1 MSLQYSP
8 HAAKVLADAE
18 RAQAI
23 VSELDSELN
32 EWVDSIPEHCM
43 FGDYSGTPRPYY

>member
-1 MSLQYSP
+1 MGSQYSP
-8 HAAKVLADAE
+8 HASKILANAE

-32 EWVDSIPEHCM
+32 EWVDSIPEHRK
-43 FGDYSGTPRPYY
+43 FVD